1 MKSAGWTLLVFS
13 SLLLAG
19 CTVGPNFKRPHA
31 SVPSQWTVASTRG
44 ISTKSPET
52 DDWWSS
58 FQDPELNS
66 LVERSAKQNLD
77 LKLALERVQEARA
90 ARGVARSGYF
100 PSIDGAAS
108 ATRNRQRII
117 VPAGPQKSAVIVPIE
132 YNNFQGGFAASWEL
146 DVFGGIRRS
155 VQAATADMTA
165 AEENR
170 RDVLIILL
178 GDVGRVYAQ
187 LRGFQRRLEIANKNI
202 KTQQET
208 LDLTSTRAKAGLAN
222 ELDVSRAAAQLEST
236 KAVVPTLLSGI
247 DVSIHRLSVLLAE
260 EPGALR
266 SELEKTNPIPSA
278 GPEVDVGLPSDLLKR
293 RPDIRRSEAQLAA
306 ATARIGEA
314 KADLFPR
321 FVLTGTAGR
330 QAAQLHDLTLGAGNF
345 FSVGPGISLPLFTGG
360 RIRSNIAVQTSRQRE
375 AVIGYQS
382 TVLNAL
388 EEVEN
393 ALVSYS
399 QEQERR
405 DRLNDA
411 VAHSQLAVDLAT
423 EQYKAGLVDFLSVL
437 DAQRDLYA
445 NEDQLVQS
453 QTSVTTNLVGLY
465 RALGGGWNLGRT
477 VATSKS
483 TPERV
488 SSTAESPD
496 QQKRQEWIAALDKTE
511 SLKPRAVIA
520 GHKRPGNDDS
530 PKIIEETRQY
540 IRDFER
546 LAMQTTTAQEL
557 YDQMLK
563 LYPDW
568 INRGAL
574 WTSVRAIKT

>member
-1 MKSAGWTLLVFS
+1 MKGAGWTLLVFS

-77 LKLALERVQEARA
+77 LQLALERVQEARA

-108 ATRNRQRII
+108 GTRNRQRVIAPI
-117 VPAGPQKSAVIVPIE
+117 GPQNSPVIAPVE
-132 YNNFQGGFAASWEL
+132 YNNFQGGLSASWEL
-146 DVFGGIRRS
+146 DVFGEIRRS
-155 VQAATADMTA
+155 VQAATADMMA

-170 RDVLIILL
+170 RDVLVILL

-202 KTQQET
+202 STQQDT
-208 LDLTSTRAKAGLAN
+208 LYLTTARARAGLAT

-236 KAVVPTLLSGI
+236 KSVVPSLISGI
-247 DVSIHRLSVLLAE
+247 DVSIHRLSVLLGE

-266 SELEKTNPIPSA
+266 SELEKTSPIPSA

-330 QAAQLHDLTLGAGNF
+330 QATQLHDLTLGAGNF

-375 AVIGYQS
+375 VVIGYQS

-465 RALGGGWNLGRT
+465 RALGGGWNPGRT

-483 TPERV
+483 TP
-488 SSTAESPD
+488 
-496 QQKRQEWIAALDKTE
+496 
-511 SLKPRAVIA
+511 
-520 GHKRPGNDDS
+520 
-530 PKIIEETRQY
+530 
-540 IRDFER
+540 
-546 LAMQTTTAQEL
+546 
-557 YDQMLK
+557 
-563 LYPDW
+563 
-568 INRGAL
+568 
-574 WTSVRAIKT
+574 

>member
-1 MKSAGWTLLVFS
+1 MRRS
-13 SLLLAG
+13 SWISFVISTLLLAG
-19 CTVGPNFKRPHA
+19 CAVGPNYKRPQVA
-31 SVPSQWTVASTRG
+31 VPRQWTVAAARG
-44 ISTKSPET
+44 TAATPIEK

-108 ATRNRQRII
+108 ATRNRQRIV
-117 VPAGPQKSAVIVPIE
+117 VPAGPQKSTVIVPVE

-146 DVFGGIRRS
+146 DVFGGIHRS
-155 VQAATADMTA
+155 AQAATADMAA

-187 LRGFQRRLEIANKNI
+187 LRGFQRRLEIADKNI

-208 LDLTSTRAKAGLAN
+208 LDLTSARAKAGLAN

-236 KAVVPTLLSGI
+236 KAVVPTLVSGI
-247 DVSIHRLSVLLAE
+247 DVSIHRLSVLLGE

-266 SELEKTNPIPSA
+266 GELEKTGPIPPA
-278 GPEVDVGLPSDLLKR
+278 GPDVEVGLPSDLLKR
-293 RPDIRRSEAQLAA
+293 RPDIRRAEAQLAA

-330 QAAQLHDLTLGAGNF
+330 QATQLHDLTLSAGNF
-345 FSVGPGISLPLFTGG
+345 FSAGPVITLPLFTGG

-375 AVIGYQS
+375 ALIGYQS

-405 DRLNDA
+405 DRLNEA
-411 VAHSQLAVDLAT
+411 VSHSQLAVDLAT

-453 QTSVTTNLVGLY
+453 QTTVTTNLVGLY
-465 RALGGGWNLGRT
+465 RALGGGWSASSVVSIKR
-477 VATSKS
+477 AT
-483 TPERV
+483 P
-488 SSTAESPD
+488 
-496 QQKRQEWIAALDKTE
+496 
-511 SLKPRAVIA
+511 
-520 GHKRPGNDDS
+520 
-530 PKIIEETRQY
+530 
-540 IRDFER
+540 
-546 LAMQTTTAQEL
+546 
-557 YDQMLK
+557 
-563 LYPDW
+563 
-568 INRGAL
+568 
-574 WTSVRAIKT
+574 